1 MKLRPEVKDAMRALG
16 ITKLRKHQAKVIN
29 RILDHKDTM
38 LIAATSSGKSLCG
51 IIPAVIRHDKLTL
64 IIEPLTV
71 LMHDQVNKL
80 CQRGIRAAYIDA
92 TQSKEQQ
99 HRVYQQLKD
108 GNVTLLY
115 VSPER
120 LAVLPD
126 RVTDQV
132 WLLVVDEC
140 HCVSAWG
147 NSFRADYLKIG
158 DFVERMRSH
167 PTILAMTASA
177 PPEDREPIARLLGM
191 KSGKVLQHDLYRGNL
206 HFLKCFAPS
215 RQEQLRL
222 TRRYLRKHRVHTTI
236 IFCSTTDAVR
246 EVAKELDK
254 DYPGDVAVY
263 HGRDKRSEKQLLSG
277 EKHIIV
283 ATNALAMGVDLHNV
297 DLVILF
303 NMPASAS
310 ELYQMAGRAGREG
323 QPARCVL
330 IYNPKDYQT
339 RYYLLQN
346 IPDKEVRRKELHRL
360 DRLKEICEDESRCL
374 NNLILAELGQERDT
388 VCRYCSTCQRGKRGA
403 GR

>member
-1 MKLRPEVKDAMRALG
+1 M
-16 ITKLRKHQAKVIN
+16 
-29 RILDHKDTM
+29 
-38 LIAATSSGKSLCG
+38 
-51 IIPAVIRHDKLTL
+51 
-64 IIEPLTV
+64 
-71 LMHDQVNKL
+71 
-80 CQRGIRAAYIDA
+80 
-92 TQSKEQQ
+92 
-99 HRVYQQLKD
+99 
-108 GNVTLLY
+108 
-115 VSPER
+115 
-120 LAVLPD
+120 
-126 RVTDQV
+126 
-132 WLLVVDEC
+132 
-140 HCVSAWG
+140 SAWG
-147 NSFRADYLKIG
+147 NSFRADYLEIG
-158 DFVERMRSH
+158 DFVERVRSR

-177 PPEDREPIARLLGM
+177 PPEDWEQIAQLLGM
-191 KSGKVLQHDLYRGNL
+191 KNGKVLQQDLYRSNL
-206 HFLKCFAPS
+206 HFLKCLAPS

-222 TRRYLRKHRVHTTI
+222 TRKYLRKHRVHTTI
-236 IFCSTTDAVR
+236 IFCSATDAVR

-263 HGRDKRSEKQLLSG
+263 HGRDKHSEKQLLSG

-310 ELYQMAGRAGREG
+310 EFYQMAGRAGREG

-374 NNLILAELGQERDT
+374 TNLILAELGQERDT
-388 VCRYCSTCQRGKRGA
+388 VCRYCSTCQRGKRGT